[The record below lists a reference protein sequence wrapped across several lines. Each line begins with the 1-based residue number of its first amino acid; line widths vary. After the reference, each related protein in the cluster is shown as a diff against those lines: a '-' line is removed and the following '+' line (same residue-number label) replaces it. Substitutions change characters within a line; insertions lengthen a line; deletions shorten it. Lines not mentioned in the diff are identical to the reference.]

1 MKNKIRFIQFS
12 TVLVMVVILLMLTL
26 AACSSTSSP
35 TPTATGNQATTS
47 SRAPTATSTAG
58 AATNINLTAQNLSFD
73 KTSIT
78 VPAGA
83 QVTINFSNKDSGITH
98 NFAVYTDS
106 SASNKIFAGDMV
118 AGPGNKT
125 YTFTAPSK
133 PGTYFFRCDVH
144 PTQMTGHSLSNKI

>member
-1 MKNKIRFIQFS
+1 MKNKIRFIRFS
-12 TVLVMVVILLMLTL
+12 TVLVMVVIFSMLTL

-35 TPTATGNQATTS
+35 TPTATGSQATS
-47 SRAPTATSTAG
+47 ASRGPTSTAG
-58 AATNINLTAQNLSFD
+58 GATNINLTAQNLSFD
-73 KTSIT
+73 QTTIT

-83 QVTINFSNKDSGITH
+83 QVTINFSNKDSGVTH

-106 SASNKIFAGDMV
+106 SASNKIFVGDMV
-118 AGPGNKT
+118 SGPGNKT

-144 PTQMTGHSLSNKI
+144 PTQMTGQFIVQ